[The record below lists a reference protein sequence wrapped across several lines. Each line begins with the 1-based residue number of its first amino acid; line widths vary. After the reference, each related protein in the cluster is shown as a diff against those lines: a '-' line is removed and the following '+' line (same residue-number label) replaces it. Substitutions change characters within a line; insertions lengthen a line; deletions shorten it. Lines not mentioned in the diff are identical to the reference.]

1 MNEIITLLTNLFNL
15 TKIVSVT
22 LPGLLAAGGLALIL
36 WPPAPVDVIPV
47 VLLPP
52 SQASPNMGHAYDR
65 PACNSGLATT
75 DLVLPIDAQG
85 AVGTTNYYITDPNLI
100 GAAKRRIEI
109 SGVPRLRR
117 ERVRDQFVLDLEWEY
132 FARCIQLEESW
143 EGQEKTQND
152 QLSADLAELNTERTA
167 IQTNYLKYQ
176 QGQGPPAPN
185 YARDLRRYDDQ
196 IEAKRLNIVANEQD
210 IRERDRR
217 IKELTDQQQII
228 KDRQGDPGR
237 LRPRMG
243 FDIFVAGLVSHVV
256 GFILLSLAAALLV
269 KAIDE
274 AIFGVAFEDLFD
286 GF

>member
-1 MNEIITLLTNLFNL
+1 MDQIITLLTNLFNL

-36 WPPAPVDVIPV
+36 WPPVPVDVIPV

-52 SQASPNMGHAYDR
+52 EQASPNIGHAYDKA
-65 PACNSGLATT
+65 ACKTGLVTT
-75 DLVLPIDAQG
+75 DLVLPIDEEG
-85 AVGTTNYYITDPNLI
+85 AVGSTNYYITDPGLI
-100 GAAKRRIEI
+100 GAAKKRIEI
-109 SGVPRLRR
+109 PGVPRLRR

-132 FARCIQLEESW
+132 LARCIQLEESW
-143 EGQEKTQND
+143 EGQEKTDND

-167 IQTNYLKYQ
+167 VQTNYLKYQ
-176 QGQGPPAPN
+176 QGQSSLAPN
-185 YARDLRRYDDQ
+185 YLRDMKGYDDR
-196 IEAKRLNIVANEQD
+196 IEAKRRKIVANEQD

-217 IKELTDQQQII
+217 VKELTDQQQII

-237 LRPRMG
+237 LRPRVG